1 MKTTTLYVRNFPI
14 EVNNKLKKL
23 AIDRGVT
30 KEKLVTSILQEAVEE
45 KRVIIGIDEGL
56 IDVVYSNIEGLSVEK
71 LDHDYERDGF
81 DCEEDKLYYEEIK
94 AEAEALPYKY

>member
-45 KRVIIGIDEGL
+45 KEG
-56 IDVVYSNIEGLSVEK
+56 EK
-71 LDHDYERDGF
+71 
-81 DCEEDKLYYEEIK
+81 
-94 AEAEALPYKY
+94 

>member
-30 KEKLVTSILQEAVEE
+30 KEKLVTSILQETVEE
-45 KRVIIGIDEGL
+45 EG
-56 IDVVYSNIEGLSVEK
+56 
-71 LDHDYERDGF
+71 RDKDG
-81 DCEEDKLYYEEIK
+81 
-94 AEAEALPYKY
+94 